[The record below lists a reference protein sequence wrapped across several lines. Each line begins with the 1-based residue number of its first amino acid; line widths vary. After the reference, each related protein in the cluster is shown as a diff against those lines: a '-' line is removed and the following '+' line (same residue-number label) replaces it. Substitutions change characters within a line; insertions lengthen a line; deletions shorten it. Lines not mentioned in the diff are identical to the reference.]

1 MGPQCIL
8 FVRKIGKLAIPNSG
22 PCKRNALQIRIVH
35 SRNKTEAECRQ
46 KKREIGKQEE
56 RSAGE
61 TVLAAHSNTE
71 LAVIITLVLKQL
83 D

>member
-1 MGPQCIL
+1 M
-8 FVRKIGKLAIPNSG
+8 S
-22 PCKRNALQIRIVH
+22 
-35 SRNKTEAECRQ
+35 TEEE
-46 KKREIGKQEE
+46 REIGKQEE